1 LETETKQRLV
11 SRGEHE
17 NQFAALQEEN
27 LRLSSELDIKEEECN
42 MLAAMVSR
50 GSLRGFSK
58 KTHGGSENSG
68 ENSVSQKGRP
78 LMNAAL

>member
-58 KTHGGSENSG
+58 KTNGGSENSG